1 MGTLRSANAWRAYR
15 RGGPGTWARRWM
27 EGAMVGLLVRFE
39 AKPGQ
44 EEAVEGLIREMMP
57 IIREETGTT
66 TFFAVRFGSS
76 TFGIFDTFETD
87 AERQAHVGGRAAAML
102 FGRAGDLFAGQPSIE
117 PFEVVD
123 SKLPVA

>member
-1 MGTLRSANAWRAYR
+1 
-15 RGGPGTWARRWM
+15 M

-44 EEAVEGLIREMMP
+44 EKAVEGLIRELMP

-76 TFGIFDTFETD
+76 AFGIFDTFDSD

-117 PFEVVD
+117 PFEVAD